1 MRLLTFAAP
10 VGNFLATRT
19 NTSLAFIGAA
29 VLFLPLFV
37 FLPKLIQRA
46 MKADTDAAIEA
57 FGKNEQVKKVF
68 WTFFISMAG
77 LVLAQVLDP
86 ATAQQIVGMV
96 MGRGV

>member
-1 MRLLTFAAP
+1 M
-10 VGNFLATRT
+10 
-19 NTSLAFIGAA
+19 
-29 VLFLPLFV
+29 

-86 ATAQQIVGMV
+86 VTAQQIVRMITGM
-96 MGRGV
+96 GG